1 MNDSASASTT
11 STATSGV
18 DRLARCGAGALHA
31 VLGHV
36 VGVEPRGLYLYPV
49 LLEDPCH
56 RHVEAGVRRLR
67 HTSRTIVKNGL
78 GLHHVASGPLD
89 GLDVPLLG
97 AEERH
102 REVVPLQVRADEDP

>member
-11 STATSGV
+11 STSTSAG

-31 VLGHV
+31 VLGQV
-36 VGVEPRGLYLYPV
+36 VGVEPRGLDLNPV
-49 LLEDPCH
+49 LLENPCH
-56 RHVEAGVRRLR
+56 RHVEAGTRRLR
-67 HTSRTIVKNGL
+67 HTALTIVNDGL
-78 GLHHVASGPLD
+78 GLHHVAPGPLD

-102 REVVPLQVRADEDP
+102 REVVPLQV